1 MLSIGDVNVSSIALD
16 PYRQG
21 LADGMYVL
29 SNQQLTKQVTAV
41 EQTVV
46 EVQSQHT
53 QDANYMMHTMNEVEC
68 LKLRVTMLE
77 KRLWEFMKAEAG
89 IQHVA

>member
-1 MLSIGDVNVSSIALD
+1 MSTVALD
-16 PYRQG
+16 GYRQG
-21 LADGMYVL
+21 LVDGMYVL
-29 SNQQLTKQVTAV
+29 TNQQLTKQVTAV
-41 EQTVV
+41 EQTVI

-68 LKLRVTMLE
+68 LKVRVTMLE

-89 IQHVA
+89 IEHVA